1 MNIYIANI
9 PFRANED
16 EVRELFARYGEVA
29 SVRIVLD
36 KDTQK
41 SRGFGFVIMN
51 NDNEASEAIQGL
63 NGFNLFGKALSV
75 SEAKPKEPR
84 QDGPKRNFSNN
95 DRPYA
100 PRDNGDRP
108 SRPYTPRTDS
118 DRPYTPR
125 TDGGGSGRP
134 YTPRPNGD
142 RPNQNSR
149 PYTPRTGGNDFQPQ
163 SVPPAFFGESTKP
176 KRDVKDVRKDKPE
189 RASIE
194 ADKKIKKEAKSKKY
208 NRFDDDDDEMDYK
221 IGKY

>member
-16 EVRELFARYGEVA
+16 EVRELFTRYGDVA

-36 KDTQK
+36 KETQK

-51 NDNEASEAIQGL
+51 NDGEASDAIQGL

-84 QDGPKRNFSNN
+84 QDGPKRSFSNN
-95 DRPYA
+95 D
-100 PRDNGDRP
+100 
-108 SRPYTPRTDS
+108 SRPYTPRDQG
-118 DRPYTPR
+118 DRPNRPYTPR
-125 TDGGGSGRP
+125 TDGDRPNRPFTPRTEGGGNGRP

-142 RPNQNSR
+142 RP
-149 PYTPRTGGNDFQPQ
+149 YTPRTGGNEFQAA
-163 SVPPAFFGESTKP
+163 PPVFPNDNVKS
-176 KRDVKDVRKDKPE
+176 KREKEFKKDKPE
-189 RASIE
+189 RTGFD
-194 ADKKIKKEAKSKKY
+194 ADKKLKKETKNTTKY